1 VGLKFSETT
10 KIFITLIKME
20 KETRLLLAI
29 VLSFLFMTVEFIG
42 GYIANSIAIY
52 SDAAHLLT
60 DVAGFLIALIATM
73 TAKHKGS
80 RHLTY
85 GYVRAEVFGA
95 LFSIISL
102 WIITA
107 YLFYEA
113 SRRTLSW
120 FRGNGEAVDGF
131 FMFVV
136 AVFGIMVNISLGLLF
151 QDEHGGDLHPGHSHD
166 HAHGSAIEGHHD
178 DNHGHHDD
186 NHGHHD
192 DNHGHHD
199 HHHNHNVKPTTTD
212 STEASPLLTIGSH
225 NSSNTDAQP
234 FAFVKQQQ
242 RHDHDHDHKPVSD
255 KHEHEHKHEH
265 SSHVDLESYQNEGSA
280 TTVHPHPNTTSP
292 SSHGNHDHHNSHD
305 SHGRDVNL
313 EAAYMHVITDLIQS
327 IGVAI
332 AGAILWRYPSF
343 QIIDPMCT
351 FIFGYIALT
360 ATIPLTKKIVMI
372 LFEGVPSNVSNPSY
386 KCFRY
391 FINIDMMI
399 GF

>member
-1 VGLKFSETT
+1 
-10 KIFITLIKME
+10 MD

-60 DVAGFLIALIATM
+60 DVAGFLIALIATI
-73 TAKHKGS
+73 TAKHRGS

-85 GYVRAEVFGA
+85 GYVRAEVMGA

-131 FMFVV
+131 FMFLV

-151 QDEHGGDLHPGHSHD
+151 QDEHGGEFHPGHSHD

-178 DNHGHHDD
+178 DNHGHHDND
-186 NHGHHD
+186 HG
-192 DNHGHHD
+192 
-199 HHHNHNVKPTTTD
+199 HHNHNVKPTTTD
-212 STEASPLLTIGSH
+212 STEASPLLTIGSQK
-225 NSSNTDAQP
+225 SSNSDAQP
-234 FAFVKQQQ
+234 FAFVKQQHQ
-242 RHDHDHDHKPVSD
+242 HDHDHDHNRKCDNHQHDHDHKPVID

-265 SSHVDLESYQNEGSA
+265 SSSHVDLESSYQNESSA
-280 TTVHPHPNTTSP
+280 TAVHPHHNATSSS

-305 SHGRDVNL
+305 GHGHGGDVNL

-351 FIFGYIALT
+351 FVFGYIALT

-372 LFEGVPSNVSNPSY
+372 LFEGVPSNV
-386 KCFRY
+386 R
-391 FINIDMMI
+391 
-399 GF
+399 